1 MGVSGCRVSQGSW
14 VQLQTLPMSLGRD
27 RQSRLWD
34 ETAARR
40 EEAVDK
46 QLGWRRSGQR
56 ASSEGVASR
65 GQQSRGRGTGEKNTT
80 EQLSL
85 AAPPTPLSPRC
96 L

>member
-27 RQSRLWD
+27 QQSRLWD

-46 QLGWRRSGQR
+46 QLGT
-56 ASSEGVASR
+56 
-65 GQQSRGRGTGEKNTT
+65 TGEKP
-80 EQLSL
+80 LL
-85 AAPPTPLSPRC
+85 PTPGEKPLLTTTGEKPMYGSEDPGQPKIN
-96 L
+96 